1 MRITLNELKSIIAEE
16 AEKAKES
23 KKAPPERA
31 KAAHIKSAIKG
42 ALAALKEEDIPTAKK
57 FLQDALKKVGS
68 I

>member
-16 AEKAKES
+16 AEK
-23 KKAPPERA
+23 A

>member
-16 AEKAKES
+16 AEK
-23 KKAPPERA
+23 A

-42 ALAALKEEDIPTAKK
+42 ALAALKEEDISTAKK

>member
-23 KKAPPERA
+23 KKASPEKA

-42 ALAALKEEDIPTAKK
+42 ALAALNEEDIPTAKK